1 MNLLWA
7 ALTILLVF
15 ATGVLGLIL
24 IVGAVS
30 LLLFSIM
37 EYFEARVEKTTNR
50 KHERKPEGK
59 VKRTS

>member
-15 ATGVLGLIL
+15 ATGVLAIIL

-30 LLLFSIM
+30 LLVFSIV
-37 EYFEARVEKTTNR
+37 EYFEARGEKTTHR
-50 KHERKPEGK
+50 KRERKPKGE
-59 VKRTS
+59 VKRRR